1 MNNFMKRS
9 PHSRKRSRAFTLIEL
24 LVVIGIVGILIALLL
39 PALSRAREQGKAVK
53 CASQLRQLG
62 QAIQSY
68 ANFNRGWIPTWSGWH
83 VAGGNGTGPDEP
95 GDGWTER
102 LAQYMSGPTT
112 PVYNCPSFPEDYRI
126 NYFIAARYSYALQRD
141 RGVVRPSMKFS
152 EIKRA
157 SEYVLSGDCT
167 QPSLYPSSFG
177 TAGNL
182 PDDCD
187 KDDATQ
193 QGVVFADE
201 FGGLNIHR
209 AGNNVMFSD
218 GHVEMLKSFDRTKM
232 TYHPRK
238 MESWAQVSV
247 N

>member
-1 MNNFMKRS
+1 MNTLMKRS
-9 PHSRKRSRAFTLIEL
+9 STCRNTSRAFTLVEL

-39 PALSRAREQGKAVK
+39 PALARAREQGKAVK

-68 ANFNRGWIPTWSGWH
+68 ANYNRGWIPSWSGWQ
-83 VAGGNGTGPDEP
+83 VAGGSGASPDSP
-95 GDGWTER
+95 GDGWTEQ

-126 NYFIAARYSYALQRD
+126 NYFIAARYSFKASRA
-141 RGVVRPSMKFS
+141 SMRFS
-152 EIKRA
+152 EIRKA
-157 SEYVLSGDCT
+157 SEFVLSGDCT
-167 QPSLYPSSFG
+167 QASLYPSAFG
-177 TAGNL
+177 TAGDL

-201 FGGLNIHR
+201 VGGLNIHR
-209 AGNNVMFSD
+209 SGNNVMFSD
-218 GHVEMLKSFDRTKM
+218 GHVEILKSFDKTKM

-238 MESWAQVSV
+238 MEGWAQVTGD
-247 N
+247 

>member
-1 MNNFMKRS
+1 MNSVMKRS
-9 PHSRKRSRAFTLIEL
+9 SNVPNPSRGFTLVEL

-39 PALSRAREQGKAVK
+39 PALARAREQGKAVK
-53 CASQLRQLG
+53 CAAQLRQLG

-68 ANFNRGWIPTWSGWH
+68 ANFNRGWIPSWSGWQ
-83 VAGGNGTGPDEP
+83 VAGGGGAAPDSP
-95 GDGWTER
+95 GDGWTEQ

-126 NYFIAARYSYALQRD
+126 NYFIAARYSFRANRY
-141 RGVVRPSMKFS
+141 SMRMS
-152 EIKRA
+152 EIRRA
-157 SEYVLSGDCT
+157 SEFVLSGDCT
-167 QPSLYPSSFG
+167 QASLYPSAFG
-177 TAGNL
+177 TAGDL

-201 FGGLNIHR
+201 VGGLNIHR
-209 AGNNVMFSD
+209 TGNNVMFSD
-218 GHVEMLKSFDRTKM
+218 GHVEMLKSFDKTKM